1 VKETRNPYNILVE
14 KPQGMGPQ
22 RLLRHRCADNVKL
35 VLKCLCSEHKNW
47 LRTQS
52 SGGLLWLCCWSS
64 SLYSWKK

>member
-1 VKETRNPYNILVE
+1 MKETRNPYNILVE

-52 SGGLLWLCCWSS
+52 SGGLL
-64 SLYSWKK
+64 